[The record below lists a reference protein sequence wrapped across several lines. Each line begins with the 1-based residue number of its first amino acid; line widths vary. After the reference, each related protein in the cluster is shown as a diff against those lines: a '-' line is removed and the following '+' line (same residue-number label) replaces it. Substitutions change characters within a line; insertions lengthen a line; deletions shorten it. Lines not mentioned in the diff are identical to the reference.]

1 MLAPCD
7 RDIINTRATLLS
19 VGRGEELVDDEE
31 EERRGSSSS
40 EEGGASWLR
49 PWPSSPGAVQCNT
62 GNMLP
67 NVRLVSRTFH
77 TDQDVRSDRDQFFT
91 MFGQFVCHDIISTPN
106 QGVVKDCCLN
116 SSLTDFVNCL
126 PIIVPAGDPFF
137 NTSQCLDFKRAT
149 IFCNQTGQ
157 NRHHINQLT
166 AYLDA
171 GNVYGSDTAKA
182 LSLRSLSG
190 GLLKVTTPGNLL
202 PKLGSPEIFTAGESR
217 AIENPGLTT
226 VHTVF
231 MREHNR
237 IASLI
242 AQRNS
247 SLTDTEIY
255 NHARR
260 IVTAE
265 YQNIVAGEF
274 VSVLIGT
281 KLLPSFFPTTYNP
294 NVDPSVTNE
303 VSASA
308 HRFGHTTVNGF
319 FNQNDPITGQLLGG
333 YLLRTT
339 NNNVTVYA
347 TNPDLGMTSVV
358 KGMTLQA
365 AQKYD
370 NFVTTE
376 LTDFLYAATANNNLA
391 FGSDLV
397 ARNIQRGRDNGI
409 SGWAFYRKICT
420 GLAPTSWNNR
430 PFDISAENWAKLKTL
445 YVSVQDIDLFTGSSA
460 EKPVNGGTVGLT
472 SACILANQFQR
483 LIAGDRYFFTHSG
496 NVGAKFTTNQIR
508 ALRQVRLFDILCLN
522 TNISNLQKKAFKVA
536 TAFRNPLVSCANA
549 ASIDVSLFL

>member
-31 EERRGSSSS
+31 EERSGSSSS

-190 GLLKVTTPGNLL
+190 GLLKVTTPEVLKYLL
-202 PKLGSPEIFTAGESR
+202 PEK
-217 AIENPGLTT
+217 
-226 VHTVF
+226 V
-231 MREHNR
+231 
-237 IASLI
+237 
-242 AQRNS
+242 
-247 SLTDTEIY
+247 
-255 NHARR
+255 
-260 IVTAE
+260 
-265 YQNIVAGEF
+265 
-274 VSVLIGT
+274 
-281 KLLPSFFPTTYNP
+281 
-294 NVDPSVTNE
+294 
-303 VSASA
+303 
-308 HRFGHTTVNGF
+308 
-319 FNQNDPITGQLLGG
+319 GQ
-333 YLLRTT
+333 
-339 NNNVTVYA
+339 
-347 TNPDLGMTSVV
+347 S
-358 KGMTLQA
+358 
-365 AQKYD
+365 
-370 NFVTTE
+370 
-376 LTDFLYAATANNNLA
+376 
-391 FGSDLV
+391 
-397 ARNIQRGRDNGI
+397 
-409 SGWAFYRKICT
+409 
-420 GLAPTSWNNR
+420 
-430 PFDISAENWAKLKTL
+430 KTL
-445 YVSVQDIDLFTGSSA
+445 V
-460 EKPVNGGTVGLT
+460 
-472 SACILANQFQR
+472 
-483 LIAGDRYFFTHSG
+483 
-496 NVGAKFTTNQIR
+496 
-508 ALRQVRLFDILCLN
+508 
-522 TNISNLQKKAFKVA
+522 
-536 TAFRNPLVSCANA
+536 
-549 ASIDVSLFL
+549 